1 MKIPTNYETDIAI
14 IGGGVAGCIAA
25 MSLAESYRVVLI
37 DKLEQ
42 PIERVG
48 ECLAPAARRI
58 LRKLDLL
65 EGMEKYLEGGVEKV
79 HLTHMGTKSYWGSEH
94 PYTTDHLRNPD
105 GFGWHLNRPAFE
117 AYLRQAAKEKGVE
130 CLWGMKLHNSTH
142 VNAAWHL
149 VLRQEEERV
158 EQQQIRSRFV
168 IDATGR
174 QSYFARRLGVEREYQ
189 DKLISCWATFLD
201 YEENKMAR
209 IAADK
214 IGWWYTASLPQNRRV
229 LALQTD
235 SDLIDRTF
243 LRQPSQFLEL
253 AKSNPAV
260 AELLKNNEE
269 KINFMGSVAANS
281 SRLHRVCGPQW
292 AALGDAAISFD
303 PLSSQGIFNAMAG
316 ALQLSDL
323 IHQMGV
329 LSNQHT
335 SGIRDFQTIYT
346 QQTDRIWQHYLKHKE
361 FFYRQEKRWI
371 GAEFWKRRHG

>member
-37 DKLEQ
+37 DKVEK
-42 PIERVG
+42 PVERIG

-65 EGMEKYLEGGVEKV
+65 EGMEGHLEGGVEKA
-79 HLTHMGTKSYWGSEH
+79 HLIHTGTKSYWGSEH

-105 GFGWHLNRPAFE
+105 GFGWHLDRPAFE
-117 AYLRQAAKEKGVE
+117 TYLRQSAKGRGVE
-130 CLWGMKLHNSTH
+130 CLWGVKLHDSTH
-142 VNAAWHL
+142 ADARWHL
-149 VLRQEEERV
+149 VLKQEGERTG
-158 EQQQIRSRFV
+158 EQQIRSRFV

-189 DKLISCWATFLD
+189 DKLISCWATLSD
-201 YEENKMAR
+201 CEENKMAR

-214 IGWWYTASLPQNRRV
+214 MGWWYTASLPQNRRV
-229 LALQTD
+229 LAFQTD
-235 SDLIDRTF
+235 SDLIDRSF

-253 AKSNPAV
+253 ANANPAI
-260 AELLKNNEE
+260 AELLKNNEGG
-269 KINFMGSVAANS
+269 INFMGSVAANS
-281 SRLHRVCGPQW
+281 SRLQRVCGPQW

-316 ALQLSDL
+316 AVQLSDL
-323 IHQMGV
+323 IHQLGI
-329 LSNQHT
+329 LSNQDP
-335 SGIRDFQTIYT
+335 SGIRDFQTIYA
-346 QQTDRIWQHYLKHKE
+346 QQTERIWQHYLRHKE
-361 FFYRQEKRWI
+361 FFYRQEKRWK
-371 GAEFWKRRHG
+371 GAEFWKRRIV